1 MQKIKQVSSVKRIYL
16 LTEIEIIKLS
26 RLSFIL
32 FSELIEKQSEFRTN
46 ESKYFDSTKLMIQFE
61 QAAQTAYIE
70 QFKTTNIR
78 LLSEKIKISETRDAL
93 MFYFPIKVSNKN
105 IHG

>member
-1 MQKIKQVSSVKRIYL
+1 
-16 LTEIEIIKLS
+16 
-26 RLSFIL
+26 
-32 FSELIEKQSEFRTN
+32 
-46 ESKYFDSTKLMIQFE
+46 MIQFE

-70 QFKTTNIR
+70 QFKTNNIR